1 VISPTSTAKA
11 PVFAVV
17 IHEKGGAERREVFE
31 ATEISVGRVQGN
43 DLMLPKGNVSKR
55 HARLLYRDG
64 RFIVTDLNS
73 TNGTYVNRRRITQA
87 TIVREGDRIYVGDFV
102 LRIELPAG
110 EHAGEEENS
119 REHHRPGET
128 SGSMRPSSA
137 DPVVED
143 SMQVPAPPR
152 VPASSP
158 HHGESLRLTPS
169 MAAEPSSSVGR
180 ATQEDFLLEE
190 TTGMRDVVGLV
201 VGQVAAKLS
210 PSDLGRAVDSGLRAS
225 VEELLREAWS
235 TAQASATANIDADRV
250 IRAARAELLDLGP
263 LADLVRDQNVNEI
276 GVLRYDRIVVT
287 RGSQKNVEAGFS
299 SETALRWAVQRLCEN
314 SGSALRPGETTIERS
329 LGEGLRLEAV
339 LAPSGNAVALL
350 RRPRAVATSLDELVR
365 RGTVSRAI
373 ATLLHQ
379 CVAAR
384 LNILIVGARDG
395 GCEQMLSAL
404 ALAATDGTPVWVCG
418 GFAPPT
424 ATVSR
429 VDAELPG
436 PELKRAVRMA
446 GRLPNARLLVELS
459 SGALVSSVMEAVADG
474 ADGLVG
480 LCVAPSLSRGLTRL
494 TASLAGEGVNSPAA
508 RETLASSFELCV
520 EIARL
525 RDGRYRVLR
534 VAEMVGAS
542 AENVHTQ
549 DIFTFVTD
557 RTAAGGAIEG
567 SFVPSGTV
575 PHVAEVLRSRG
586 IVLES
591 AMFSRPPSR

>member
-1 VISPTSTAKA
+1 
-11 PVFAVV
+11 
-17 IHEKGGAERREVFE
+17 
-31 ATEISVGRVQGN
+31 
-43 DLMLPKGNVSKR
+43 
-55 HARLLYRDG
+55 
-64 RFIVTDLNS
+64 
-73 TNGTYVNRRRITQA
+73 
-87 TIVREGDRIYVGDFV
+87 VREGDRIYIGDFV

-110 EHAGEEENS
+110 AHSGEDESS

-128 SGSMRPSSA
+128 TSGSVRPSA
-137 DPVVED
+137 EPIAVED

-158 HHGESLRLTPS
+158 HHGDSQRLTPS
-169 MAAEPSSSVGR
+169 MAAEPSSVSR
-180 ATQEDFLLEE
+180 ATHDDLLLDE
-190 TTGMRDVVGLV
+190 TTGMRDVVNLV
-201 VGQVAAKLS
+201 VGHVAAKMS
-210 PSDLGRAVDSGLRAS
+210 PGDLGRSADSGLRAS
-225 VEELLREAWS
+225 VDQLIREAWS
-235 TAQASATANIDADRV
+235 AAQSGATANIDADRV

-263 LADLVRDQNVNEI
+263 LAELVKDPNVNEI
-276 GVLRYDRIVVT
+276 GVLRYDRIVIT

-299 SETALRWAVQRLCEN
+299 SETALRWAIQRLCEN
-314 SGSALRPGETTIERS
+314 SGSALRPGETTVERS
-329 LGEGLRLEAV
+329 LGEGLKLEAV

-373 ATLLHQ
+373 ATLLQQ

-404 ALAATDGTPVWVCG
+404 ALAASDGTPVWVCG

-429 VDAELPG
+429 VDSELPG

-446 GRLPNARLLVELS
+446 ARLPNARLLVELS

-480 LCVAPSLSRGLTRL
+480 LSVAPSLSRGLTRL
-494 TASLAGEGVNSPAA
+494 TASLTSEGVSAPAA

-549 DIFTFVTD
+549 DVFAFVTD

-567 SFVPSGTV
+567 TFVPSGAV